1 MHILVAHHVPN
12 KRDSGMSRLMGFIHD
27 RLAADGDRI
36 DYFCEENVPAHRYV
50 GIHRLSFPLLLLRH
64 AALAARAGDKYDVIN
79 VHEPSAAAITVLKRA
94 AGSPAVVVTSHGLER
109 RGWEL
114 ALEEGRLGRASPG
127 LRTRLTHPLITL
139 WQADLALKQADHIF
153 CLNGQ
158 DREFLATRFRIPRKR
173 VTRIYPGADELY
185 AEVAGCRNYFKPVE
199 RLLFA
204 GTWRKNKGIED
215 LVPAFTMLAAQYP
228 TLRLTIFGAGVPA
241 TPILQAFHESLRP
254 RIDYVTAS
262 DESETAQ
269 VFASA
274 DIYLLPSLFEGT
286 PLTLIEAMMSGLPIV
301 TTETCGMKDVIQSRS
316 NGMLVQIREPRAI
329 ADAVSDLIIDAD
341 LRARLGRAARADAM
355 RRYTWAAAAAPVRQI
370 YQDLLKYRHG

>member
-1 MHILVAHHVPN
+1 
-12 KRDSGMSRLMGFIHD
+12 MSRLMGFIHD
-27 RLAADGDRI
+27 RLGADGDRI

-127 LRTRLTHPLITL
+127 LKTRLTHPLITL

-153 CLNGQ
+153 CLNGE
-158 DREFLATRFRIPRKR
+158 DREFLAERFGIPRKR

-185 AEVAGCRNYFKPVE
+185 ARTADCRNYLKPVQ

-204 GTWRKNKGIED
+204 GAWRKNKGIED
-215 LVPAFTMLAAQYP
+215 LVPAFTMLAARYP
-228 TLRLTIFGAGVPA
+228 MLRLTILGAGIPA
-241 TPILQAFHESLRP
+241 APILETFHESLRP
-254 RIDYVTAS
+254 RIDCVTAS
-262 DESETAQ
+262 DEADTAR

-274 DIYLLPSLFEGT
+274 DLYLLPSLFEGT

-301 TTETCGMKDVIQSRS
+301 TTETCGMRDVIQSGGNGLLVPIRS
-316 NGMLVQIREPRAI
+316 SQAI
-329 ADAVSDLIIDAD
+329 VNAVSGLMADVD

-355 RRYTWAAAAAPVRQI
+355 RRYTWAAAADPVRRA
-370 YQDLLKYRHG
+370 YQDLVRDRPCP